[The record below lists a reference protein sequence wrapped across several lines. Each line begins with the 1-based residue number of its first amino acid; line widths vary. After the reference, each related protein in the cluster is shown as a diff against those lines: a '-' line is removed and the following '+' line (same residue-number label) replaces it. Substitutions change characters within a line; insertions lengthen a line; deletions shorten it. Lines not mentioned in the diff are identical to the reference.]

1 MLLNLP
7 ATVKSRSCQ
16 KLIGGLLPLLLFACG
31 SPNVGNG
38 NSQQN
43 GQETLKILSWQAPTI
58 LNPHLATGFKD
69 AEASRI
75 ALEPLASFD
84 QEGNLV
90 PFLAAE
96 IPSVENGGVAAD
108 GLSVTWKLKP
118 DVLWSDGQPF
128 SAEDVAFTY
137 KFLSDPK
144 TGATSTGTYE
154 AIAKVEALDKNT
166 VKITFKEPNPAWF
179 LPFVG
184 SEGMILPQH
193 IYKDFVG
200 EKARQA
206 PANLLP
212 IGTGPYRVTSF
223 KPGDVVLYEVN
234 PHYRDRKNIGFQQV
248 EIKGGGDAT
257 SAARAVLQTGD
268 ADFALNLQV
277 EDNILQ
283 SLAQGGKG
291 EIVADLGS
299 LSERVIFNLSD
310 PDPAR
315 TNGDRSSVKFPHPFL
330 QDPLVR
336 KAITLG
342 IDRDLI
348 AKQLYGVTG
357 QPTANV
363 LVLPQQYAS
372 QNTSFQF
379 NPTEAQQLLD
389 QAGWKDSNGNGIR
402 DKDGIELQMV
412 FQTSVNPLRQK
423 TQQVIKQTL
432 QAIGVGV
439 ELKSID
445 PSVFFSGDPA
455 NPDTLE
461 RFQGDLSMFTTGN
474 TNPDPSK
481 YMQTFTCGAIPTA
494 ENQWSGDNYGRYCS
508 AEYDQLWQKAVAELD
523 PEKRQQLF
531 IQMNDLLVDDYILV
545 PVVHRASVVGVG
557 DRLDGVA
564 LTPWDRPTWNI
575 KDWQPKA
582 K

>member
-1 MLLNLP
+1 
-7 ATVKSRSCQ
+7 
-16 KLIGGLLPLLLFACG
+16 
-31 SPNVGNG
+31 
-38 NSQQN
+38 
-43 GQETLKILSWQAPTI
+43 
-58 LNPHLATGFKD
+58 
-69 AEASRI
+69 
-75 ALEPLASFD
+75 
-84 QEGNLV
+84 
-90 PFLAAE
+90 
-96 IPSVENGGVAAD
+96 
-108 GLSVTWKLKP
+108 
-118 DVLWSDGQPF
+118 
-128 SAEDVAFTY
+128 
-137 KFLSDPK
+137 
-144 TGATSTGTYE
+144 
-154 AIAKVEALDKNT
+154 
-166 VKITFKEPNPAWF
+166 VKITFKEANPAWF

-184 SEGMILPQH
+184 SEGMILPRH

-234 PHYRDRKNIGFQQV
+234 PYYRDKDNLGFQTV
-248 EIKGGGDAT
+248 VMKGGGDAA

-268 ADFALNLQV
+268 ADFAMNLQV
-277 EDNILQ
+277 EDNILK

-291 EIVADLGS
+291 DIVTDLGS

-310 PDPAR
+310 PDPGR
-315 TNGDRSSVKFPHPFL
+315 TKGDRSSVKFPHPFL

-348 AKQLYGVTG
+348 SQQLYGVTG

-363 LVLPQQYAS
+363 LLLPQQYAS
-372 QNTSFQF
+372 KNTSFQF

-389 QAGWKDSNGNGIR
+389 QAGWKDTNGNGVR
-402 DKDGIELQMV
+402 DKDGIEMQLI

-461 RFQGDLSMFTTGN
+461 RFQADLAMFTTGN

-481 YMQTFTCGAIPTA
+481 YMQTFTCETIPNA
-494 ENQWSGDNYGRYCS
+494 GNQWSGDNYGRYCNP
-508 AEYDQLWQKAVAELD
+508 EYDKLWQTAVAELD
-523 PEKRQQLF
+523 QEKRQDLF

-545 PVVHRASVVGVG
+545 PLVHRASVVGVG
-557 DRLDGVA
+557 KQLDGVA

-575 KDWQPKA
+575 KDWRFKP
-582 K
+582 